1 MNKSKYGSPPP
12 HTPEKKKKEKALNPP
27 QTPKGSI
34 SKQTTPPT
42 APSPPAS
49 LPLPNEI
56 QGRVRFGDEGWGR
69 GVGGASAP
77 AFEKWRFCRE
87 GTAWAGVRAGPR
99 PPGGRRAR
107 GRSAATGLLLPALAR
122 AQRPR
127 PPRRGGTGRDT
138 GHRSSRRGGRRGDC
152 RASSPLPQS
161 PPPRPAPPFAKLRVF
176 ISPGQ
181 ELGGFRSPPCPG
193 LRLYFSRRESCLLPL
208 NPDPLR
214 SDPFGNGRSLP
225 LPRAHLPTAGGMAGS
240 RSPGHGAPGRW
251 RGAPKRSGFA
261 RGWENRT
268 GSAPPPPRESTQGV
282 AGARRRPAKGAADPG
297 APSQQV
303 PGVSAPLPPSPGQRW
318 PRRGAAGGGRARSAA
333 RRAGRFRDTG

>member
-1 MNKSKYGSPPP
+1 MKD
-12 HTPEKKKKEKALNPP
+12 
-27 QTPKGSI
+27 
-34 SKQTTPPT
+34 
-42 APSPPAS
+42 
-49 LPLPNEI
+49 
-56 QGRVRFGDEGWGR
+56 GDGGWGARRLLHLRNGVSAGRAQR
-69 GVGGASAP
+69 GPGCGQDRDPPGVAVP
-77 AFEKWRFCRE
+77 E
-87 GTAWAGVRAGPR
+87 AGV
-99 PPGGRRAR
+99 
-107 GRSAATGLLLPALAR
+107 AATGLLLPALAR

-268 GSAPPPPRESTQGV
+268 GPAPPPPRESTQGV